1 MYRMRSAV
9 NVNSKAPA
17 FKGIDIRG
25 TEFNTATYTGRGNL
39 VIFFYRNS
47 RCQTCKEELKNL
59 ADKYGYIT
67 RQDGEVVAISTDSID
82 EVKNLAVDLQLQYKA
97 ISDPEHRI
105 LDLYGVFD
113 STTDTVSP
121 ALFLVDKN
129 GIVRYRKII
138 EGLDDLVSG
147 DEVVNR
153 LRAMKPGM
161 ALHGG
166 FNPMP
171 SQ

>member
-1 MYRMRSAV
+1 MYRMRNAV
-9 NVNSKAPA
+9 DVNSKAPA
-17 FKGIDIRG
+17 FKGMDIRG

-47 RCQTCKEELKNL
+47 RCQTCKEEMKNL
-59 ADKYGYIT
+59 ADKYGYIAG
-67 RQDGEVVAISTDSID
+67 QDGEVVVISTDGID
-82 EVKNLAVDLQLQYKA
+82 EVKNLAVDLQLPYKA

-105 LDLYGVFD
+105 IDSYGIFD
-113 STTDTVSP
+113 TNTATAQP
-121 ALFLVDKN
+121 ALFLVDKS

-138 EGLDDLVSG
+138 DGLGDLVSG

-153 LRAMKPGM
+153 LRGMRPGM
-161 ALHGG
+161 ASHGG

-171 SQ
+171 SP

>member
-1 MYRMRSAV
+1 MYRMRNAV
-9 NVNSKAPA
+9 NVNSKAPV
-17 FKGIDIRG
+17 FRGMDIRG

-47 RCQTCKEELKNL
+47 QCQTCREELKNL
-59 ADKYGYIT
+59 ADKYQYIT
-67 RQDGEVVAISTDSID
+67 GQDSEVVAISTDSID
-82 EVKNLAVDLQLQYKA
+82 EVKNLAVDLQLPYKA

-105 LDLYGVFD
+105 IDTYGVFD
-113 STTDTVSP
+113 TNTDTAYP
-121 ALFLVDKN
+121 ALFLIDRS
-129 GIVRYRKII
+129 GMVRYHKII

-147 DEVVNR
+147 DEVVNK

-161 ALHGG
+161 ASHGG

-171 SQ
+171 SH